1 MITTLPAA
9 GTLFLGATPVVAGQ
23 EIAAAQLGSLSFVPA
38 ANGSGSPYASFSF
51 QVRDNGG
58 TDNGGVD
65 LDPIANTITINV
77 TPVND
82 APAGTD
88 KTITAQEDLPFS
100 FAATDFG
107 FTDPNDTPANSLQS
121 VVITTL
127 PAAGSL
133 LLAGNPVLAGQ
144 EIPAGLLGSLTY
156 TAPANANGSN
166 FASFTFQV
174 RDDGGTANGGVDLDG
189 SPNVIRIDVDTVNDP
204 PVAGNDVF
212 GSIGGSRPAAGTVA
226 TIKVTDNDSDVD
238 GSLDPN
244 SLTISGTSGPGQSL
258 VVAGEGTWSVN
269 LATGEISFTPL
280 STFFGDPTPITYTI
294 ADQQGGVSNAAT
306 VGIDYD
312 NLPIPQPPIPPSAN
326 PRPIDFYLLL
336 DNSTSMKG
344 TDPSGVSRIEAQN
357 RLAFETLKSSL
368 ALAGYGY
375 SLKGSSTFQPFLE
388 STNLSSSQTLATE
401 ILNYELVDD
410 PTDGSTSNARDITIH
425 VIDFG
430 YLVTHTTITF
440 SGSNPNFGETLARD
454 VLLTQTPD
462 LTYGATTSADWIS
475 RGLPAPN
482 SFDAYTA
489 PGTSGNRYSGTEML
503 GALVALDNLLQA
515 ELPGVAANTDT
526 ITSVAM
532 ITDGRP
538 ERRPWWDNRPEYG
551 RGWSGVNVALPTDA
565 FLNGDPITSS
575 GLRYTSDGT
584 PIKVPTAA
592 GVDIWAQA
600 QASLNN
606 TLDAVAT
613 TSAGPDNVNVLAV
626 GMGDGGSSNWNAI
639 YTDLFTNQT
648 FDASTQL
655 ELPVLHLWTAAGSLL
670 SGSGTRCSPRSN
682 GSGGSGRSA
691 ATRSRSSGTA
701 ERSRESSG

>member
-1 MITTLPAA
+1 MSNPA
-9 GTLFLGATPVVAGQ
+9 
-23 EIAAAQLGSLSFVPA
+23 
-38 ANGSGSPYASFSF
+38 
-51 QVRDNGG
+51 
-58 TDNGGVD
+58 
-65 LDPIANTITINV
+65 
-77 TPVND
+77 
-82 APAGTD
+82 
-88 KTITAQEDLPFS
+88 
-100 FAATDFG
+100 
-107 FTDPNDTPANSLQS
+107 
-121 VVITTL
+121 
-127 PAAGSL
+127 
-133 LLAGNPVLAGQ
+133 
-144 EIPAGLLGSLTY
+144 
-156 TAPANANGSN
+156 
-166 FASFTFQV
+166 
-174 RDDGGTANGGVDLDG
+174 
-189 SPNVIRIDVDTVNDP
+189 
-204 PVAGNDVF
+204 
-212 GSIGGSRPAAGTVA
+212 TVA
-226 TIKVTDNDSDVD
+226 
-238 GSLDPN
+238 
-244 SLTISGTSGPGQSL
+244 
-258 VVAGEGTWSVN
+258 
-269 LATGEISFTPL
+269 
-280 STFFGDPTPITYTI
+280 
-294 ADQQGGVSNAAT
+294 
-306 VGIDYD
+306 IDYD

-375 SLKGSSTFQPFLE
+375 SLKGSSTFEPFLE
-388 STNLSSSQTLATE
+388 STNLSSSQALATE

-440 SGSNPNFGETLARD
+440 SGSNPNFGEILARD

-648 FDASTQL
+648 FDATRSWNYQFSTSGQL
-655 ELPVLHLWTAAGSLL
+655 PGL
-670 SGSGTRCSPRSN
+670 SG
-682 GSGGSGRSA
+682 
-691 ATRSRSSGTA
+691 
-701 ERSRESSG
+701 